1 MTITAMNERITPI
14 TTPYIVPNNK
24 TPKNAPTNIANSVWS
39 VFHNLT
45 ASPNSVIPISAATTI
60 PVSIGTG
67 RYSSTGVPKSTIR
80 SIVREAVIDIT
91 CDLQPNWSAIPV
103 LDTLPFKGHP
113 PITAEAAF
121 AAA

>member
-14 TTPYIVPNNK
+14 TTPYIVPNNR
-24 TPKNAPTNIANSVWS
+24 TPKNAPTNIANSLWS

-45 ASPNSVIPISAATTI
+45 ASPNSVIPINAATTI

-80 SIVREAVIDIT
+80 SIVREAVIDII
-91 CDLQPNWSAIPV
+91 CDLQPN
-103 LDTLPFKGHP
+103 
-113 PITAEAAF
+113 
-121 AAA
+121 